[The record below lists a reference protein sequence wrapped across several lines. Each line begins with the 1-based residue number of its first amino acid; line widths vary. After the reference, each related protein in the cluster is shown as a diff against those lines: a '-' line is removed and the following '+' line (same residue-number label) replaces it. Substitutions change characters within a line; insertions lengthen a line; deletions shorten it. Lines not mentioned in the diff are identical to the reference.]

1 MNGLRSAQIASQP
14 SCPEVKESEMISK
27 IFTQEQAMNMYKALR
42 EIAKGLGR
50 YNRDPL
56 LHASN
61 TIEDM
66 RDLAKAALEPIEKG
80 ERNGRD

>member
-1 MNGLRSAQIASQP
+1 
-14 SCPEVKESEMISK
+14 MISR
-27 IFTQEQAMNMYKALR
+27 IFTQEQAISMYNALG

-56 LHASN
+56 LHAEN

-66 RDLAKAALEPIEKG
+66 RSLAKAALEPIEKG